1 MTIKTLELIHRL
13 LIDEYGRKKSDEDE
27 AEAKVKE
34 TKADLD
40 RAVYV
45 CKADDTFAERM
56 AHKAAESA
64 YSNAHC
70 ESCEALRA
78 LNDFESADF

>member
-13 LIDEYGRKKSDEDE
+13 LIDDYGRKKSEEAD
-27 AEAKVKE
+27 AEAKMKQVKD
-34 TKADLD
+34 DLD

-45 CKADDTFAERM
+45 DKEDDTFAERM
-56 AHKAAESA
+56 AHKAAESV
-64 YSNAHC
+64 YFNAHR
-70 ESCEALRA
+70 ESVEALRA